1 MPDLLSVNALAN
13 KDFILLSLGTR
24 FITNLITF
32 IGALWSYIE
41 YGNPVRPAD
50 STDDSGLYGLV
61 ILIFLFFAVLFV
73 NDVSSLP
80 VNIFYLW
87 SLLSGTA
94 DLSNK
99 WIQTIGFGSPIV
111 SAGVF
116 AFGTLVITSI
126 FSDSF

>member
-1 MPDLLSVNALAN
+1 MSDLLSVNALAN
-13 KDFILLSLGTR
+13 RDFILLSLVTR
-24 FITNLITF
+24 FATNFITL
-32 IGALWSYIE
+32 IGALWSYFE

-73 NDVSSLP
+73 NDISTLP
-80 VNIFYLW
+80 VNIFYFW
-87 SLLSGTA
+87 SLLSGRTA

-111 SAGVF
+111 SAIVF
-116 AFGTLVITSI
+116 ALGTIVITGI
-126 FSDSF
+126 FSD